1 VKARVHF
8 GVETKRVRE
17 TSPIEKLDAILKGA
31 KKDLVRRG
39 EELEPILDRVSDA
52 EDDPTRILIY
62 ARLDGRTVG
71 FADAHL
77 NAPHPR
83 DVTVAQIAVHP
94 RARNQN
100 VGRAL
105 VLSVLLQAKKEL
117 GSDLGVLAAAIHP
130 ENHGA
135 AAFWEA
141 LGLRAD
147 ASELER
153 GESTILFTGPGDEL
167 LEALRESAG

>member
-1 VKARVHF
+1 MKAKVHF
-8 GVETKRVRE
+8 GVEIKTVRE
-17 TSPIEKLDAILKGA
+17 TSPLEKLDVIIKSC
-31 KKDLVRRG
+31 KKELVRRG
-39 EELEPILDRVSDA
+39 EELEPVLDRVSDA
-52 EDDPTRILIY
+52 EDDPTRILVY
-62 ARLDGRTVG
+62 ARLEGRTVG
-71 FADAHL
+71 FADAQL
-77 NAPHPR
+77 NAPETA
-83 DVTVAQIAVHP
+83 DVTVAQIAVHS

-105 VLSVLLQAKKEL
+105 VLAVLLRAKKEVPEL
-117 GSDLGVLAAAIHP
+117 RSLAAAIHP

-147 ASELER
+147 ESELAR
-153 GESTILFTGPGDEL
+153 KESTIIFTGPADEL

>member
-1 VKARVHF
+1 
-8 GVETKRVRE
+8 KRVRE
-17 TSPIEKLDAILKGA
+17 TSPLEKLDAILKGA

-39 EELEPILDRVSDA
+39 EELEPILDRVQDA
-52 EDDPTRILIY
+52 EDDPTRVLIY
-62 ARLDGRTVG
+62 ARLEGRTVG
-71 FADAHL
+71 FADAQL
-77 NAPHPR
+77 NAPAPR
-83 DVTVAQIAVHP
+83 DISIAQIAVHP

-105 VLSVLLQAKKEL
+105 VLSVLMSAKKEL
-117 GSDLGVLAAAIHP
+117 QELGSIAAAIHP

-147 ASELER
+147 ESELEAK
-153 GESTILFTGPGDEL
+153 ESTILFTGPADEL
-167 LEALRESAG
+167 LEALRES